1 MKDEIR
7 KKILSFQKSE
17 ITEHHIYLKLAAIEK
32 SARNKEVLEKI
43 AADEFRHYQVWKK
56 YTGQDVLPGRFTIG
70 KYVLIARLFG
80 LTFGLKLMESGEG
93 KAQEV
98 YGEIV
103 SSVAEASGIAAD
115 ENAHEHEL
123 LEMIDE
129 ERLKYAG
136 SIVLGLND
144 ALVELTGALAG
155 LTFALGNARLVAV
168 AGAITGI
175 AAALS
180 MAASE
185 FLSTKSEGGGSPII
199 QGEARPSLQG
209 GKDPV
214 KASVYTGI
222 AYILTVTLL
231 VLPYL
236 LLQNL
241 PVSLGWMLVNA
252 VVIIYAF
259 TFYISVAKGFDF
271 RKRFLEMVSISLGV
285 AGLSF
290 LIGLGVRALL
300 NIEV

>member
-1 MKDEIR
+1 MDNETQ

-17 ITEHHIYLKLAAIEK
+17 ITEHHIYRKLAAIEK
-32 SARNKEVLEKI
+32 STKNKEVLEKI
-43 AADEFRHYQVWKK
+43 AADELRHYQIWKK
-56 YTGQDVLPGRFTIG
+56 YTGRDVLPGRFTIE
-70 KYVLIARLFG
+70 KYVFIARFFG
-80 LTFGLKLMESGEG
+80 LTFGLKLMEGGEG
-93 KAQEV
+93 KAQEA
-98 YGEIV
+98 YGEMIAGF
-103 SSVAEASGIAAD
+103 SEASQIAAD

-123 LEMIDE
+123 LAMIDE
-129 ERLKYAG
+129 ERLKYVG

-175 AAALS
+175 AASLS

-185 FLSTKSEGGGSPII
+185 FLSTRSES
-199 QGEARPSLQG
+199 G

-231 VLPYL
+231 ILPYL
-236 LLQNL
+236 VLENL
-241 PVSLGWMLVNA
+241 PVSLVWMLTNA
-252 VVIIYAF
+252 VVIIYVF
-259 TFYISVAKGFDF
+259 TFYISVAKDLDF
-271 RKRFLEMVSISLGV
+271 RKRFFEMVSISLGV